1 MSSETGHQLQT
12 SGSQRGVTTTADEKN
27 GAMSSETG
35 NQAQQAQTTAPVAHS
50 ANLLRTGL
58 GVLLFVAWG
67 ILTTLWV
74 ASIVHSVANGHITAI
89 VTAAGTLAL
98 LALLC
103 AMEGLEVSVIDRW
116 QALWPGHPPS
126 YLAAWLA
133 ARQLFVALV
142 VTAATLLANLSVIV
156 VPGTAVQ
163 ITNSFVLSVFDLTW
177 TTLTVL
183 WFAQIFPKQLGATNP
198 DRYLSALQRLLF
210 PIVELVRRL
219 GVSQP
224 GEWTATVVEKWL
236 DWPASPGEAHGLS
249 LASIWRQLRKRHQSK
264 AHAVAGTRQEG
275 S

>member
-1 MSSETGHQLQT
+1 MSLETGNQLQT
-12 SGSQRGVTTTADEKN
+12 SGSQRGETTTAVEKN
-27 GAMSSETG
+27 GVMSSETG
-35 NQAQQAQTTAPVAHS
+35 NQAQQETLSGSMAHS

-74 ASIVHSVANGHITAI
+74 ASIVHSVANGHIMAI
-89 VTAAGTLAL
+89 VTAASTIAL
-98 LALLC
+98 LVLLC
-103 AMEGLEVSVIDRW
+103 AMEGLEVSVVDRW

-142 VTAATLLANLSVIV
+142 VTAATLLANQSVIV
-156 VPGTAVQ
+156 VPGTSVQ

-198 DRYLSALQRLLF
+198 DRYLGALQGLLF
-210 PIVELVRRL
+210 PIVEFVRRL
-219 GVSQP
+219 GISQP
-224 GEWTATVVEKWL
+224 GEWAADVVEHWL

-249 LASIWRQLRKRHQSK
+249 LAAIWRQLRKRHQSE
-264 AHAVAGTRQEG
+264 AHAVDGTRSEG

>member
-1 MSSETGHQLQT
+1 M
-12 SGSQRGVTTTADEKN
+12 
-27 GAMSSETG
+27 
-35 NQAQQAQTTAPVAHS
+35 AHS

-74 ASIVHSVANGHITAI
+74 ASIVHSVANGHIMAI
-89 VTAAGTLAL
+89 VTAASTIAL
-98 LALLC
+98 LVLLC
-103 AMEGLEVSVIDRW
+103 AMEGLEVSVVDRW

-142 VTAATLLANLSVIV
+142 VTAATLLANQSVIV
-156 VPGTAVQ
+156 VPGTSVQ

-198 DRYLSALQRLLF
+198 DRYLGALQGLLF
-210 PIVELVRRL
+210 PIVEFVRKL
-219 GVSQP
+219 GISQP
-224 GEWTATVVEKWL
+224 GEWAADVVEHWL

-249 LASIWRQLRKRHQSK
+249 LAAIWRQLRKRHQSG
-264 AHAVAGTRQEG
+264 AHAVDGNQSEG